1 MSARPAFLL
10 DRETV
15 LARLAPL
22 LFVLLW
28 SSSCIVKSFGCQRRT
43 KVSEAR
49 TRKGRSSQRCR
60 AAEARDLLAQVCG
73 WLTEGLATF
82 DVTEAKA
89 LFDELG

>member
-1 MSARPAFLL
+1 VSARPAFLL
-10 DRETV
+10 DRDG
-15 LARLAPL
+15 ARPARPV

-49 TRKGRSSQRCR
+49 TRKGRSGQRCR
-60 AAEARDLLAQVCG
+60 AEARDLLAPVYG